1 MIISVFETPKMTSID
16 KFKNKWFDS
25 LTEEQQKEYVKEIE
39 ADYWID
45 YYKSFPEE

>member
-1 MIISVFETPKMTSID
+1 MIISVMNNTIQTSQT
-16 KFKNKWFDS
+16 FNEWFDS
-25 LTEEQQKEYVKEIE
+25 LTEEQQKEYIKEMK

>member
-1 MIISVFETPKMTSID
+1 MSNIVQSPQTFDE
-16 KFKNKWFDS
+16 WFDS
-25 LTEEQQKEYVKEIE
+25 LTKEQQKEYIKEME

>member
-1 MIISVFETPKMTSID
+1 MSNIVQSPQTFDE
-16 KFKNKWFDS
+16 WFNF
-25 LTEEQQKEYVKEIE
+25 LIKEQQKEYVKEME

>member
-1 MIISVFETPKMTSID
+1 MTMIQSLQTFDE
-16 KFKNKWFDS
+16 WFNS

-45 YYKSFPEE
+45 YYKSFPEEYF

>member
-1 MIISVFETPKMTSID
+1 MSNTIQSPQTFNE
-16 KFKNKWFDS
+16 WFDS
-25 LTEEQQKEYVKEIE
+25 LIEEQQKEYVKEMK

>member
-1 MIISVFETPKMTSID
+1 MSNTIQSPQPFDE
-16 KFKNKWFDS
+16 WFDS
-25 LTEEQQKEYVKEIE
+25 LTEEQQKEYVEEME

>member
-1 MIISVFETPKMTSID
+1 MSNTIQSSQTFDE
-16 KFKNKWFDS
+16 WFDS
-25 LTEEQQKEYVKEIE
+25 LIEEQQKEYVEEME

>member
-1 MIISVFETPKMTSID
+1 MSNTIQSPQTFDE
-16 KFKNKWFDS
+16 WFDS
-25 LTEEQQKEYVKEIE
+25 LTEEQRKEYVEEME

>member
-1 MIISVFETPKMTSID
+1 MSNTIQSPQTFNE
-16 KFKNKWFDS
+16 WFNS

-45 YYKSFPEE
+45 YCKSFPEE

>member
-1 MIISVFETPKMTSID
+1 MSNIVQSPQTFDE
-16 KFKNKWFDS
+16 WFDS
-25 LTEEQQKEYVKEIE
+25 LTEEQQKEYIEEIE